1 MSIILPLIKVC
12 CIFSSA
18 HLFSWQR
25 YDSNTWVI
33 KALLFNLYFLNI
45 GVFHQCL
52 LYFIDVQIYLGPSL
66 TSFLLSSINNL
77 PYLQISN
84 LLCLDFLIFKYFK
97 NKLSFSAWGIF
108 LLLLYIHKYC
118 VYYSLIELFFFFW
131 ERVWLNLNT
140 LVKSFIVPNCVIII
154 DNTITKI
161 INNVIHLV
169 IFSLY

>member
-18 HLFSWQR
+18 HLFWWQR

-33 KALLFNLYFLNI
+33 KALLPNLYFLNI

-108 LLLLYIHKYC
+108 YYYYYTYTNIGYIIVWLNFFFFFFFCLRK
-118 VYYSLIELFFFFW
+118 SLIEL
-131 ERVWLNLNT
+131 EYSC
-140 LVKSFIVPNCVIII
+140 KVIYCAKLCYY
-154 DNTITKI
+154 NWQH
-161 INNVIHLV
+161 NYQN
-169 IFSLY
+169 Y